1 MDWMASLQGLVGGV
15 LIGLSAVWLMGA
27 LGRIAGISGI
37 IGNLITQR
45 PKGDSA
51 WRLAF
56 VVGLVSGPLLVMAMG
71 GGLGNVADAP
81 GVVIGP
87 RWRCVA
93 DVDRRSVS
101 WVRHRAWQRLYQRPW
116 RLWLSTLIPAI
127 DGRHWGVSAHSDR
140 HGLCDASCDWR
151 WCMRRVI

>member
-71 GGLGNVADAP
+71 GGLGNVAGAP
-81 GVVIGP
+81 GVVIGSPAGGVPLMLISGLLVGLGTGLGSGCTSGHGVCGLARLSP
-87 RWRCVA
+87 RSMAATGVFLLTA
-93 DVDRRSVS
+93 IATVYVM
-101 WVRHRAWQRLYQRPW
+101 RHV
-116 RLWLSTLIPAI
+116 I
-127 DGRHWGVSAHSDR
+127 GGGV
-140 HGLCDASCDWR
+140 
-151 WCMRRVI
+151 